1 MSRSTASSPTTPDA
15 ASAGARAIASPA
27 FDALGVAGLLEA
39 AIAAVPTGVTIAD
52 PALPDCPIV
61 YVNDAFTRM
70 TGYLP
75 DEVLGRNCR
84 FLQGARTDQA
94 AVARVREAIAR
105 RAPVTVEL
113 LNYRKDGSRFW
124 NELHVAPVFDAGG
137 ALTAFIGIQHDV
149 TARKKAE
156 AGRERARRLAERA
169 NRTKSDFL
177 AAMSHEIRTPM
188 NGVMGT
194 LSLLLETELDAEQ
207 RAYAETAR
215 QCGKDLLA
223 IINDILDISRIEAG
237 KLAIESVPFRLA
249 EVVRAVLDLAAAA
262 AAEKGLKLE
271 ARIAPDVPDTVIGDP
286 LRLKQV
292 LTNLVDN
299 AVKFTAVGG
308 VTVAIDRAPNIP
320 GGGLAFAVIDTGIG
334 IPPSVQKRLFSRFAQ
349 ADPSITRRFGGSGLG
364 LTICR
369 RLVTLMGGEIRLD
382 SIPGKGTTFRFVLP
396 LRAVEGAGLAPERV
410 LPDPSPPKPPA
421 ARGRVLIAEDSRTNQ
436 LVAAAIL
443 RRAGWTVDVASD
455 GREAVRRAAETDYAL
470 ILMDVQMPDLDGL
483 AATRRIRA
491 LPGQRGQVPILAI
504 SGATAEAERRAC
516 AAAGMNGFLPKPI
529 DRTTLLDA
537 VEAVLAD
544 RRCPQPQPSL
554 PAPAPPAPSGGDESG
569 REDPLIDRAVLADLR
584 DSVEPARLPK
594 LLALFAEET
603 EARIANIAQALAGN
617 DLDTLARIAHA
628 LKSSAGAFGAAAL
641 ARAVAALEEE
651 ARAGRAA
658 EAARLAERVF
668 ALAQASL
675 AALRAPQTVG

>member
-15 ASAGARAIASPA
+15 LPAGARAIASPA
-27 FDALGVAGLLEA
+27 FEALGVAGLLEA

-61 YVNDAFTRM
+61 YVNHAFTRM

-84 FLQGARTDQA
+84 FLQGARTDPA

-105 RAPVTVEL
+105 RAPITVEL

-124 NELHVAPVFDAGG
+124 NELHVAPVFDRAG
-137 ALTAFIGIQHDV
+137 ALKAFIGIQHDV

-194 LSLLLETELDAEQ
+194 LALLLETELDAEQ

-262 AAEKGLKLE
+262 AGEKGLKLE

-308 VTVAIDRAPNIP
+308 VTVTIDRAPERE
-320 GGGLAFAVIDTGIG
+320 GAGLAFAVIDTGIG
-334 IPPSVQKRLFSRFAQ
+334 IPLSVQKRLFSRFAQ

-369 RLVTLMGGEIRLD
+369 RLVSLMGGEIGLE
-382 SIPGKGTTFRFVLP
+382 SQPGRGTTFRFVLP
-396 LRAVEGAGLAPERV
+396 LRAAEGAGCAPERV

-436 LVAAAIL
+436 LVAAAML
-443 RRAGWTVDVASD
+443 RRAGWTVDVVSD

-470 ILMDVQMPDLDGL
+470 ILMDVQMPELDGL
-483 AATRRIRA
+483 AASRRIRA
-491 LPGQRGQVPILAI
+491 LAGPRGQVPILAV
-504 SGATAEAERRAC
+504 SGATTEADRRAC
-516 AAAGMNGFLPKPI
+516 VEAGMNGFLPKPI

-544 RRCPQPQPSL
+544 RRTPQPQPS
-554 PAPAPPAPSGGDESG
+554 PPPPSVPPPPFSDQAG
-569 REDPLIDRAVLADLR
+569 REEPLIDRAVLAELR
-584 DSVEPARLPK
+584 ESVDPGRLPQ

-603 EARIANIAQALAGN
+603 EAR
-617 DLDTLARIAHA
+617 LARLAEAVAGQTLDEVARLAHA

-658 EAARLAERVF
+658 EVARLAERVSG
-668 ALAQASL
+668 LARTSL
-675 AALRAPQTVG
+675 AALHAPETVG

>member
-1 MSRSTASSPTTPDA
+1 MSPSTVSSPTIRDA
-15 ASAGARAIASPA
+15 AVGARSIPSPA

-39 AIAAVPTGVTIAD
+39 AIAAVPTGVTVAD

-61 YVNDAFTRM
+61 YVNSAFTRM
-70 TGYLP
+70 TGYAP
-75 DEVLGRNCR
+75 EEVLGRNCR
-84 FLQGARTDQA
+84 FLQGARTDPA
-94 AVARVREAIAR
+94 AVAQVREAIAR
-105 RAPVTVEL
+105 RAPITVEL
-113 LNYRKDGSRFW
+113 LNYRKDGTRFW
-124 NELHVAPVFDAGG
+124 NELHIAPVFDRDG

-194 LSLLLETELDAEQ
+194 LALLLETELDAEQ

-237 KLAIESVPFRLA
+237 KLVIEQVAFRLA

-308 VTVAIDRAPNIP
+308 VTVTIDRLSDRD
-320 GGGLAFAVIDTGIG
+320 GLAFAVTDTGIG
-334 IPPSVQKRLFSRFAQ
+334 IPASVQKRLFSRFAQ

-369 RLVTLMGGEIRLD
+369 RLVSLMGGEIGLD
-382 SIPGKGTTFRFVLP
+382 SEPGRGSTFRFVLP
-396 LRAVEGAGLAPERV
+396 LRAAEGAGPAPERV

-436 LVAAAIL
+436 LVAAAML
-443 RRAGWTVDVASD
+443 RRAGWRVDIVSD

-470 ILMDVQMPDLDGL
+470 ILMDVQMPELDGL
-483 AATRRIRA
+483 AAARRIRA
-491 LPGQRGQVPILAI
+491 LPGARGQVPILAV
-504 SGATAEAERRAC
+504 SGATTEADRRAC

-544 RRCPQPQPSL
+544 RRAPQPLPS
-554 PAPAPPAPSGGDESG
+554 PPPPAPPPELAG
-569 REDPLIDRAVLADLR
+569 RDQPLIDRAVLADLR
-584 DSVEPARLPK
+584 CSVEPGRLPK

-603 EARIANIAQALAGN
+603 EAR
-617 DLDTLARIAHA
+617 LARIAEAVARHDLDELA
-628 LKSSAGAFGAAAL
+628 RLAHTLKSSAGAFGAAAL
-641 ARAVAALEEE
+641 ARAVSALEEE
-651 ARAGRAA
+651 ARAGRA
-658 EAARLAERVF
+658 EAAAHLAGEV
-668 ALAQASL
+668 AVLARASL
-675 AALRAPQTVG
+675 AALISPETVG

>member
-1 MSRSTASSPTTPDA
+1 MSRSTASSPTTPNA
-15 ASAGARAIASPA
+15 SSAGARAIASPA

-105 RAPVTVEL
+105 RVPVTVEL

-124 NELHVAPVFDAGG
+124 NELHVAPVFDAAG
-137 ALTAFIGIQHDV
+137 ALKAFIGIQHDV

-177 AAMSHEIRTPM
+177 AAISHEIRTPM

-194 LSLLLETELDAEQ
+194 LALLLETELDAEQ

-237 KLAIESVPFRLA
+237 KLAIEAVPFRLA

-262 AAEKGLKLE
+262 AGEKGLKLE

-308 VTVAIDRAPNIP
+308 VTVAIDRAPNLP

-349 ADPSITRRFGGSGLG
+349 ADPSITRRYGGSGLG

-369 RLVTLMGGEIRLD
+369 RLVSLMGGDIGLE
-382 SIPGKGTTFRFVLP
+382 SQPGCGSTFRFVLP
-396 LRAVEGAGLAPERV
+396 LRAAEGAGPAPERV
-410 LPDPSPPKPPA
+410 LPDPSPPKPAA

-436 LVAAAIL
+436 LVAAAML
-443 RRAGWTVDVASD
+443 RRAGWTVDVVSN
-455 GREAVRRAAETDYAL
+455 GRDAVRRAAETDYAL
-470 ILMDVQMPDLDGL
+470 ILMDVHMPELDGL
-483 AATRRIRA
+483 SATRRIRA
-491 LPGQRGQVPILAI
+491 LSGPRGEVPILAL
-504 SGATAEAERRAC
+504 SGATGEADRRAC
-516 AAAGMNGFLPKPI
+516 AQAGMNGFLAKPI

-544 RRCPQPQPSL
+544 HRPSQPQPSP
-554 PAPAPPAPSGGDESG
+554 PAPASPAPSFSDQAGQ
-569 REDPLIDRAVLADLR
+569 EDPLIDRAVLSDLR
-584 DSVEPARLPK
+584 ESVEPARLPK

-603 EARIANIAQALAGN
+603 EARLARIAQAVAAN
-617 DLDTLARIAHA
+617 DLDTLARMAHA

-641 ARAVAALEEE
+641 ARAVSALEEE

-668 ALAQASL
+668 ALAQPSL